1 MTAHGGPSSTCL
13 NQERKCALNR
23 LQGQIWM
30 RVVRNHYFMQG
41 NHLLCNR
48 LLCAC
53 GSTVMPQGHD
63 AADVRRTHKV
73 VEMVQVARLSFDV
86 PAAFHAS
93 HILAPLV
100 HGQDTMIVPAQGP
113 TLLHLLLFGSQES
126 KARPCRQRQSL
137 SYHGLQ
143 LSRMAFSCT
152 MTASSGV
159 NLGSGRTCAQP
170 WSVWTG
176 PLWPSLGTIP
186 GHLGHRLGP
195 CGACMGRTCG
205 CPTFWG
211 LLSMP
216 SVAGHGR
223 TAPGRFDRRTALPRP
238 SPGYGFVPAC
248 TRTLDSMLR
257 LKRAVTPMD

>member
-1 MTAHGGPSSTCL
+1 MTAHGGACSTCL

-30 RVVRNHYFMQG
+30 RVVRNHNFMQG
-41 NHLLCNR
+41 KQLLCNR
-48 LLCAC
+48 LLRAC

-73 VEMVQVARLSFDV
+73 VEMVQVARLSFHV

-126 KARPCRQRQSL
+126 KARPCLQRQSL

-159 NLGSGRTCAQP
+159 NLGSGRTCHAQTL
-170 WSVWTG
+170 VG
-176 PLWPSLGTIP
+176 FGQ
-186 GHLGHRLGP
+186 GP
-195 CGACMGRTCG
+195 CGHPLWASLGPIWCRYGAHLWLFNVLGVAFHAQCGR
-205 CPTFWG
+205 
-211 LLSMP
+211 
-216 SVAGHGR
+216 A
-223 TAPGRFDRRTALPRP
+223 
-238 SPGYGFVPAC
+238 
-248 TRTLDSMLR
+248 
-257 LKRAVTPMD
+257 